1 MSDPGKIKAL
11 ELRDAK
17 YIVVQGQAKA
27 RVGEAGG
34 ERQSEAIE
42 GDGERRVEGEGEG
55 VLGVVM
61 ERFSMPA
68 TLTVCLF
75 GLPSLSDISC
85 IS

>member
-17 YIVVQGQAKA
+17 YIVVQGQANVG
-27 RVGEAGG
+27 VGEAGG